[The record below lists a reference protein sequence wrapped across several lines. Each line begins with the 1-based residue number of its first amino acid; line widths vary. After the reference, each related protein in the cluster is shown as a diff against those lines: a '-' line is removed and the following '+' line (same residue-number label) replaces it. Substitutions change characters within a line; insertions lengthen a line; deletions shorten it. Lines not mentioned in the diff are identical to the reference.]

1 MRHTRLHL
9 ADEVLVE
16 ETAGLLV
23 ERAVDGD
30 NIALGEHLL
39 EVLNTTAADLLL
51 GLSAEGLV
59 VEVEEL
65 LAVEGLQAAQDT
77 LTDTADGDGADNLAL
92 EVKLVLGR
100 LGDVP
105 VATGD
110 LLTGGAEVADEG
122 EDGHDD
128 VLGDGDDVGAGDFG
142 DGDAAVGLVGDVQVD
157 VVGANAGGDGDLEVL
172 ALLQALGGEVTGV
185 EAGCFVRLWRLFVCL
200 VGAIPMAE
208 LWRLSGSRETYGVV
222 MMTSAST
229 ISFSKTLLS
238 PSLSEVVTRVCPW
251 SSSHLRIPS
260 SFSVVP
266 RRRGSC
272 LACSL
277 PCERIIVSMLLQEAQ
292 WLA

>member
-1 MRHTRLHL
+1 MSLRDKVSGMIWRNGGVGRKRTRLHL
-9 ADEVLVE
+9 ADELLVE

-23 ERAVDGD
+23 KRAVDGD
-30 NIALGEHLL
+30 NVTLCEHLL
-39 EVLNTTAADLLL
+39 EVLDATAANLLL
-51 GLSAEGLV
+51 LLSAERLV

-65 LAVEGLQAAQDT
+65 LAVERLQAAEDT
-77 LTDTADGDGADNLAL
+77 LADAADGNGADDLAL
-92 EVKLVLGR
+92 KIELVLGR

-105 VATGD
+105 VSAGD
-110 LLTGGAEVADEG
+110 LLAGRAEVADES
-122 EDGHDD
+122 EDGHDN

-142 DGDAAVGLVGDVQVD
+142 DGDAAVGLVGLVEVD
-157 VVGANAGGDGDLEVL
+157 VVRANTGGNGDLEVL
-172 ALLQALGGEVTGV
+172 ALLQAFGGEVTGV
-185 EAGCFVRLWRLFVCL
+185 EAELIVRICLSVVATSHWSHWKLAIEFVV
-200 VGAIPMAE
+200 
-208 LWRLSGSRETYGVV
+208 TYGVV

-277 PCERIIVSMLLQEAQ
+277 P
-292 WLA
+292 

>member
-1 MRHTRLHL
+1 VIDWKKRTRLHL

-23 ERAVDGD
+23 KRAVDGD
-30 NIALGEHLL
+30 NVTLCEHLL
-39 EVLNTTAADLLL
+39 EVLDATAANFLLL
-51 GLSAEGLV
+51 LSAERLV

-65 LAVEGLQAAQDT
+65 LAVERLQAAEDT
-77 LTDTADGDGADNLAL
+77 LADTADGNGTNDLTL
-92 EVKLVLGR
+92 EIELVLGG

-105 VATGD
+105 VTAED
-110 LLTGGAEVADEG
+110 LLTSRTEVADES
-122 EDGHDD
+122 EDGHDN
-128 VLGDGDDVGAGDFG
+128 VLGDGDDVGAGDLS
-142 DGDAAVGLVGDVQVD
+142 DGNAAVGLVGLVQVD
-157 VVGANAGGDGDLEVL
+157 VVGTDTGGDGDLEVL

-185 EAGCFVRLWRLFVCL
+185 EARLIVR
-200 VGAIPMAE
+200 I
-208 LWRLSGSRETYGVV
+208 RLSMVATSYWSHWKLAIEIVTTYGVV

-229 ISFSKTLLS
+229 ISFSKTLFS

-277 PCERIIVSMLLQEAQ
+277 P
-292 WLA
+292 